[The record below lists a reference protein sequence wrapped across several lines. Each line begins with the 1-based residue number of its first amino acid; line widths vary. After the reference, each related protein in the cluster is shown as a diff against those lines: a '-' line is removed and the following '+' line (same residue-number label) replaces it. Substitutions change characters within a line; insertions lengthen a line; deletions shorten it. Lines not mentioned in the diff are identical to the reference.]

1 MIHIGD
7 IIPKPS
13 DKWADM
19 PEIPKD
25 LDELDK
31 RERKVFGCLYVI
43 IGILMLGVAMCTGFM
58 ICSFTH

>member
-25 LDELDK
+25 DLDKLDE
-31 RERKVFGCLYVI
+31 RERRIMGCLYVI
-43 IGILMLGVAMCTGFM
+43 VGLVLIFVSLSIGSIFL
-58 ICSFTH
+58 I

>member
-19 PEIPKD
+19 PKIPRE

-31 RERKVFGCLYVI
+31 RERRIMGCLCVI
-43 IGILMLGVAMCTGFM
+43 VGLVLIFASLSIVSIFL
-58 ICSFTH
+58 I